1 MNKNDD
7 DTLLGLRELILLIL
21 SAGIGVAVGF
31 AEGVGTGLV
40 SGLGAAAVLN
50 ALVHRN

>member
-7 DTLLGLRELILLIL
+7 DTLLDVRELILLIL
-21 SAGIGVAVGF
+21 SAGIGVAVGL

-50 ALVHRN
+50 ALVRRS